1 MSAGRSMRQY
11 SFEVKVVFWLVV
23 AFFWLSFLL
32 WLLLPDQHRA
42 IPILARTW
50 PPLLA
55 SFVGLVIGKLS

>member
-32 WLLLPDQHRA
+32 WLLLPDQHRE

-55 SFVGLVIGKLS
+55 SFGGLVIGKFS